1 MAVEPTSPANGKT
14 RVTERTRIPM
24 SSGQQKLAVPEI
36 PGYHLHWMLGTPER
50 IQQALNAGY
59 LFVDQSETDL
69 VNLQIG
75 GDAKKSGNTD
85 LGSRIS
91 ALAGSEIGI
100 DGQPVRLY
108 LMKLP
113 QEFRDADLKAQEAK
127 SDLVRQAILK
137 GDVEGGA
144 NGDTSNRYVG
154 NQTNTN
160 MFQPKP
166 IRRT

>member
-1 MAVEPTSPANGKT
+1 MAVEPTSPANGKA
-14 RVTERTRIPM
+14 RKAERQRIPM
-24 SSGQQKLAVPEI
+24 STGQQKLAVPEI

-50 IQQALNAGY
+50 IQQAQNAGY
-59 LFVDQSETDL
+59 TFVDQDETEL
-69 VNLQIG
+69 VSLQIG
-75 GDAKKSGNTD
+75 GDARKTGNTD
-85 LGSRIS
+85 LGTRVS

-113 QEFRDADLKAQEAK
+113 QEYREDDLRAQEAK
-127 SDLVRQAILK
+127 SNHVREAIQA
-137 GDVEGGA
+137 GDVDAGQGG
-144 NGDTSNRYVG
+144 DRSNRYVG
-154 NQTNTN
+154 SQTSSN